1 MKTTEFE
8 TIKTVLT
15 SYIKQ
20 ATEVVETCTVD
31 GQIEF
36 THLTVGQINNL
47 AESAR
52 ILQSKTDQFLKQD
65 LYHIIGMGNLSA
77 VQSAVLNKLVREVT
91 NHRSIVKAVAALP
104 RVPSR
109 MSKTVSMYKASTVGL
124 QLTKQRMQTHY
135 GGKQI

>member
-1 MKTTEFE
+1 MKAIEFE

-15 SYIKQ
+15 NYIKQ
-20 ATEVVETCTVD
+20 STEVVDTCTVD

-109 MSKTVSMYKASTVGL
+109 MSKTISIYKASTVGL
-124 QLTKQRMQTHY
+124 QLTKQRM
-135 GGKQI
+135 

>member
-1 MKTTEFE
+1 MKATEFE

-15 SYIKQ
+15 NYIKQ
-20 ATEVVETCTVD
+20 SAEVVDMCSVN

-36 THLTVGQINNL
+36 THLTVGQVNEL
-47 AESAR
+47 TESAR

-91 NHRSIVKAVAALP
+91 NHRSVVKAVATLP
-104 RVPSR
+104 RVPSK
-109 MSKTVSMYKASTVGL
+109 MSKTVSIYKASTVGL
-124 QLTKQRMQTHY
+124 QLTKQRM
-135 GGKQI
+135 

>member
-15 SYIKQ
+15 NYIKQ
-20 ATEVVETCTVD
+20 SVEVVDTCTVN

-36 THLTVGQINNL
+36 THLTVGQVNEL
-47 AESAR
+47 TESAR

-91 NHRSIVKAVAALP
+91 NHRSIVKAVATLP
-104 RVPSR
+104 RVPSK
-109 MSKTVSMYKASTVGL
+109 MSKTVSIHKASTIGL
-124 QLTKQRMQTHY
+124 QLTKQRM
-135 GGKQI
+135 

>member
-8 TIKTVLT
+8 AIKTVLT
-15 SYIKQ
+15 NYIKQ
-20 ATEVVETCTVD
+20 SVEVVDTCTVN

-36 THLTVGQINNL
+36 THLTVGQVNELTEN
-47 AESAR
+47 AR

-91 NHRSIVKAVAALP
+91 NHRSVVKAVATLP

-109 MSKTVSMYKASTVGL
+109 MSKTVSIYKASTVGL
-124 QLTKQRMQTHY
+124 QLTKQRM
-135 GGKQI
+135 